1 MMRVGINSPQGEIMS
16 DGGIGRFNRTPTPK
30 AQEKKK
36 KQLSHARAQSSG
48 FGAQPKERVAAAR
61 EKFTKLTVKQGGQD
75 PLLTKKILREK
86 VKSEVTKPLDMSNL
100 PPLPSAPL
108 PNTAEAAFAE
118 KVIIERFRNLRPT
131 DEGPSIEI
139 AISSSSEEEKMET
152 VKLVDLASPR
162 TSGPPSRPPPPI
174 PTGDGSQ
181 NEAQESKKP
190 GDQN

>member
-1 MMRVGINSPQGEIMS
+1 
-16 DGGIGRFNRTPTPK
+16 
-30 AQEKKK
+30 
-36 KQLSHARAQSSG
+36 
-48 FGAQPKERVAAAR
+48 
-61 EKFTKLTVKQGGQD
+61 VKQGGQD